1 MPIIL
6 IIVGVIAAL
15 GLGGYFWESRKND
28 VVTPTPIVE
37 TIPTSTVQTPIAPTT
52 ATSSTTTATETAYKD
67 GVYTAAVNYN
77 APDRMSHPV
86 TLHLTI
92 VKDIVTASDISFG
105 TEAVGATA
113 DFQKKFTAAYKT
125 QVIGKSLDS
134 INLARVGGA
143 SLTSNAFNEAKA
155 KVAAEAK
162 V

>member
-15 GLGGYFWESRKND
+15 GLGGYFWESRKSD
-28 VVTPTPIVE
+28 AVTPTPIVE
-37 TIPTSTVQTPIAPTT
+37 TVPTSTAQTPTAPTT
-52 ATSSTTTATETAYKD
+52 TTTSTETAYKD

-113 DFQKKFTAAYKT
+113 DYQKKFTAAYKT